1 MVGPAGLRYFR
12 RAKDLVGAGDFTGA
26 LAQLDL
32 AIRSAP
38 SDLAFSAWRI
48 YVRFRLGQLSS
59 RQAVELLGGAGA
71 RGGTAGAQALHLLG
85 RIYLSEQSSAAAQ
98 DCYWLAH
105 EHHPNRTD
113 SSLAASALAL
123 AVWSWDQ
130 PEDDSDEQLSEAA

>member
-98 DCYWLAH
+98 DCLAH